1 MTSPQDGGEFDLLV
15 VGGGPC
21 GIAAAISAQRAG
33 MTVVVVEAE
42 VVVSTIAHYPTY
54 VRFFSTAEKLS
65 LGGIPFVVSTEKPSR
80 RDALAYYRAVVTHF
94 GLLVRQYER
103 VSGVQRLGDG
113 FLVRSIMRGGAE
125 RGPVRG
131 RLSSPPGTSGRRI
144 ILACPG

>member
-1 MTSPQDGGEFDLLV
+1 MTSPRDGGDFDLLV

-21 GIAAAISAQRAG
+21 GLAVAISAQRPG

-65 LGGIPFVVSTEKPSR
+65 LGGIPFVVATEKPSR

-94 GLLVRQYER
+94 GLVVRQYER
-103 VSGVQRLGDG
+103 VTSIE
-113 FLVRSIMRGGAE
+113 RSA
-125 RGPVRG
+125 G
-131 RLSSPPGTSGRRI
+131 RFVVHSRFRSRYIR
-144 ILACPG
+144 